1 MNIELRED
9 GTLEIDGRVVRFPQ
23 RIFRFVEYQDIIVV
37 GLKVA
42 DFDIADPMVGRNI
55 LALDRQG
62 NLLWRVEEHGYEYYH
77 SRVDAYVPQPFI
89 GLGVSSETGKLEG
102 VLPYVYVTIDEK
114 TGGVSD
120 PVINR

>member
-9 GTLEIDGRVVRFPQ
+9 GSLNIEGKIVRLPQ
-23 RIFRFVEYQDIIVV
+23 RMFRFVEYQNIIVV

-42 DFDIADPMVGRNI
+42 DFDVADPMVGRNI

-77 SRVDAYVPQPFI
+77 SRVDGYVPQPFI
-89 GLGVSSETGKLEG
+89 GLGVNSKINKLRG
-102 VLPYVYVTIDEK
+102 VLPYVCLTIDEK
-114 TGGVSD
+114 TGAVSD

>member
-9 GTLEIDGRVVRFPQ
+9 GALEIDGRIVRFPQ
-23 RIFRFVEYQDIIVV
+23 RIFR
-37 GLKVA
+37 
-42 DFDIADPMVGRNI
+42 IADPMVGRNI

-62 NLLWRVEEHGYEYYH
+62 KLLWRVEDHGFEYQDP
-77 SRVDAYVPQPFI
+77 DADRLLPQPFI
-89 GLGVSSETGKLEG
+89 GLGVNSETGKLEG

>member
-9 GTLEIDGRVVRFPQ
+9 GSLNIEGKIVRLPQ
-23 RIFRFVEYQDIIVV
+23 RIARFVEYQDIIVV
-37 GLKVA
+37 CLGNENIDV
-42 DFDIADPMVGRNI
+42 ADPMFGRNI

-77 SRVDAYVPQPFI
+77 SRVDGYVPQPFI
-89 GLGVSSETGKLEG
+89 GLGVNSKINKLRG
-102 VLPYVYVTIDEK
+102 VLPYVCLTIDEK
-114 TGGVSD
+114 TGAVSD

>member
-9 GTLEIDGRVVRFPQ
+9 GALEIDGRIVRFPQ
-23 RIFRFVEYQDIIVV
+23 RIFRFVEYRDIIVV

-62 NLLWRVEEHGYEYYH
+62 KLLWRVEDHGFEYQDP
-77 SRVDAYVPQPFI
+77 DADRLLPQPFI
-89 GLGVSSETGKLEG
+89 GLGVNSETGKMEG

>member
-9 GTLEIDGRVVRFPQ
+9 GSLNIEGKIVRLPQ
-23 RIFRFVEYQDIIVV
+23 RIARFVEYQDIIVV
-37 GLKVA
+37 CLGNEN
-42 DFDIADPMVGRNI
+42 IADPMVGRNI

-62 NLLWRVEEHGYEYYH
+62 KLLWRVEDHGFEYQDP
-77 SRVDAYVPQPFI
+77 DADRLLPQPFI
-89 GLGVSSETGKLEG
+89 GLGVNSETGKLEG